1 MCLIVLSL
9 NEHPDYPLIVAANRD
24 EFYERKSAPASFW
37 SDHPEILGGRD
48 LVACGT
54 WLAMNRNGRVAMVT
68 NYRDLSR
75 YKPDAPSRGGLVTDY
90 LLSDAHP
97 LAYMDDVAGRGHLY
111 NGFNLIVGNPR
122 ELYYYSNYG
131 DGVKAIPPGLH
142 GISNHL
148 LNTPWPKV
156 RKATQAIGTLI
167 RNGVGDPEVLLD
179 ALYDDEVAA
188 DNELPDTGVGL
199 ERERQLSS
207 VFIKS
212 PGYGSRSSTVILV
225 NRDNEVQ
232 FAERV
237 YDPADFSYS
246 GQSYT
251 FQIGASRVSGSRT
264 S

>member
-24 EFYERKSAPASFW
+24 EFYERKSASAAVW

-48 LVACGT
+48 LVAHGT
-54 WLAMNRNGRVAMVT
+54 WLAMHRNGRVAMVT

-75 YKPDAPSRGGLVTDY
+75 YRPDAPSRGGLVTDY
-90 LLSDAHP
+90 LLSDMHP
-97 LAYMDDVAGRGHLY
+97 LAYMEDVARRGDQY
-111 NGFNLIVGNPR
+111 NGFNLIIGNPR

-131 DGVKAIPPGLH
+131 NGITAVPPGLH
-142 GISNHL
+142 GISNAL

-156 RKATQAIGTLI
+156 RRATQTIGSLI
-167 RNGVGDPEVLLD
+167 RSGVGDPDPYLD
-179 ALYDDEVAA
+179 ALYDDVTAP
-188 DNELPDTGVGL
+188 DKELPDTGVGL

-225 NRDNEVQ
+225 GRDNQVL

-237 YDPADFSYS
+237 YNPADFSYS
-246 GQSYT
+246 GKAFA
-251 FQIGASRVSGSRT
+251 FQVGSGDFSRIS
-264 S
+264 

>member
-24 EFYERKSAPASFW
+24 EFYERKSASAAFW

-48 LVACGT
+48 LVANGT
-54 WLAMNRNGRVAMVT
+54 WLAMHRNGRVAMVT
-68 NYRDLSR
+68 NYRDLTR
-75 YKPDAPSRGGLVTDY
+75 YRPDAPSRGGLVTDF
-90 LLSDAHP
+90 LLSEQQP
-97 LAYMDDVAGRGHLY
+97 LAYLEDVARRSHLY
-111 NGFNLIVGNPR
+111 NGFNLIVGNPH

-131 DGVKAIPPGLH
+131 NGITAIPPGLH
-142 GISNHL
+142 GISNAL

-156 RKATQAIGTLI
+156 RKATQTIGTLI
-167 RNGVGDPEVLLD
+167 RDRVGNPDTYLD
-179 ALYDDEVAA
+179 ALYDDVTAP

-225 NRDNEVQ
+225 DRNNQVR
-232 FAERV
+232 FSERV
-237 YDPADFSYS
+237 YNPADFSYS
-246 GQSYT
+246 RQAFT
-251 FQIGASRVSGSRT
+251 FRVGSGAVPRIS
-264 S
+264 

>member
-9 NEHPDYPLIVAANRD
+9 NEHPEYPLIVAANRD
-24 EFYERKSAPASFW
+24 EFYDRKTAPAAFW
-37 SDHPEILGGRD
+37 EDHPEILGGRD
-48 LVACGT
+48 LVAYGT

-75 YKPDAPSRGGLVTDY
+75 QKKDAPSRGELVTDY
-90 LLSDAHP
+90 LLSDLHP
-97 LAYMDDVAGRGHLY
+97 LAYMEEVARRGDEY

-131 DGVKAIPPGLH
+131 DGVTAVRPGLH

-156 RKATQAIGTLI
+156 RKATQTIGGLI
-167 RNGVGDPEVLLD
+167 RNGVADPEPFLD
-179 ALYDDEVAA
+179 ALYDDTTAPDE
-188 DNELPDTGVGL
+188 ELPDTGVGL
-199 ERERQLSS
+199 DWERRLSS

-212 PGYGSRSSTVILV
+212 KGYGSRCSTVIQV
-225 NRDNEVQ
+225 DRDNRVR
-232 FAERV
+232 FTERV

-246 GQSYT
+246 GQSFT
-251 FQIGASRVSGSRT
+251 FEIEG
-264 S
+264 

>member
-24 EFYERKSAPASFW
+24 EFYDRKTAPASFW

-54 WLAMNRNGRVAMVT
+54 WLAMNRNGRIAMVT
-68 NYRDLSR
+68 NYRDFSR
-75 YKPDAPSRGGLVTDY
+75 QIPDAPSRGGLVTDY
-90 LLSDAHP
+90 LMSDAHP
-97 LAYMDDVAGRGHLY
+97 HAYMQDVARRGHRY

-122 ELYYYSNYG
+122 ELYYYSNYA
-131 DGVKAIPPGLH
+131 DGVAPVPPGLH

-156 RKATQAIGTLI
+156 RRATQTIGALI
-167 RNGVGDPEVLLD
+167 RDGIGKPEPFLD
-179 ALYDDEVAA
+179 ALYDDATAA
-188 DNELPDTGVGL
+188 DDELPDTGVGL

-212 PGYGSRSSTVILV
+212 PGYGSRCSTVVLV
-225 NRDNEVQ
+225 DRNNQVRFV
-232 FAERV
+232 ERV
-237 YDPADFSYS
+237 YNPADFSYS
-246 GQSYT
+246 GQSFT
-251 FQIGASRVSGSRT
+251 FRIST
-264 S
+264 